1 MKLILL
7 TILIL
12 VFNSLIISQTKSKIP
27 RERIIDWSKVGLVGG
42 IPEQNMQSIIEVNNY
57 VKNDTTFDEA
67 IVKAIEQAT
76 VNNISVIFFSAGV
89 YKFSKPIFLKSNIV
103 LVGEGAKKTK
113 LVFNL
118 KNKEGNCISI
128 SGKEIKKVKYA
139 DGINAKTNR
148 LNLELPL
155 NSFLQSNILEVYQG
169 KTEWGK
175 SSSGKE
181 KQYQKGQVVEIKKT
195 NGKTVLLNRPIR
207 LTYKK
212 RDKWNEPIY
221 IRLIKGVENCGLENL
236 EVIREDTPP
245 KNGGNIISFQ
255 YAYNCWLSGVKSS
268 MGANNHVSVGH
279 SANIEIRGSVFSK
292 TFDTGG
298 GGNGYGIVVGGNT
311 SDCLFEDNIFEEL
324 RHAMI
329 IASGAN
335 GNVFGYNASFN
346 KPIFNIDEASISV
359 HGHYPY
365 MNLFEGNYVEYINVD
380 YVWGEN
386 GENNTFLRNYVYHTG
401 LFGLFR
407 SQELNVERGTNKTN
421 IIGNLAYVSAHGRDN
436 FILKNMPKEDLTNSM
451 FLEAFSFYYK
461 KKPKF
466 IPNNISWPC
475 FGLKTSATGETIS
488 NTIPAVERF
497 YSNDLTVPSTIR

>member
-1 MKLILL
+1 MKLTAL
-7 TILIL
+7 TILML
-12 VFNSLIISQTKSKIP
+12 VFNSLIISQIKSEIP
-27 RERIIDWSKVGLVGG
+27 KERIIDWSKVGVIDG
-42 IPEQNMQSIIEVNNY
+42 IPKHNLQNIIDVNNY
-57 VKNDTTFDEA
+57 VKSDTTFD
-67 IVKAIEQAT
+67 KAISKAMKQAT
-76 VNNISVIFFSAGV
+76 DNDITVVFFPAGV
-89 YKFSKPIFLKSNIV
+89 YKFSKPISIKPNIV

-113 LVFNL
+113 LIFNL
-118 KNKEGNCISI
+118 KKKKGNCIYI
-128 SGKEIKKVKYA
+128 SGKEIKKIKY
-139 DGINAKTNR
+139 TNR
-148 LNLELPL
+148 ITAGTDKFNLSSSL
-155 NSFLQSNILEVYQG
+155 NSFIQTNILEVYQG

-181 KQYQKGQVVEIKKT
+181 KQYQKGQVIKIEKI
-195 NGKTVLLNRPIR
+195 NGETVSLNTPIR

-212 RDKWNEPIY
+212 KDKWNEPIY
-221 IRLIKGVENCGLENL
+221 IRLIKGIENCGLENL
-236 EVIREDTPP
+236 EIIREDTPP

-255 YAYNCWLSGVKSS
+255 YAYNCWLSGIKSG

-279 SANIEIRGSVFSK
+279 SANIEIRGSVFSR
-292 TFDTGG
+292 TFNTGG

-346 KPIFNIDEASISV
+346 KPILNIDEASISV

-380 YVWGEN
+380 YVWGKN
-386 GENNTFLRNYVYHTG
+386 GEYNTFLRNYVYHKG

-407 SQELNVERGTNKTN
+407 NQELNVERGTDRTN
-421 IIGNLAYVSAHGRDN
+421 IIGNLAYVSAHGKDN
-436 FILKNMPKEDLTNSM
+436 FILKNMLKEDLNNSM
-451 FLEAFSFYYK
+451 YLETFSFYYK
-461 KKPKF
+461 DKPKF
-466 IPNNISWPC
+466 IPDNISWPC
-475 FGLKTSATGETIS
+475 FGLKTSANGKTIS

-497 YSNDLTVPSTIR
+497 YSDNLTVPSATR